1 MPALVAGIH
10 VFGSKKKQIVD
21 GRNKFGHDEPTAPAL
36 TVHLISLLSGRGF
49 PVLPKLFPASFH
61 REFRKKSP
69 MVAASSYDRVAEW
82 GLILRFSLL
91 ISLLAGNCDAETG
104 STGTASATTYS
115 ATNGDFLALYV
126 LSRFS
131 GHLRMRFVSVEQ
143 KAGLAIL
150 SGAFVSARK
159 IPFPGNGVAS
169 PH

>member
-1 MPALVAGIH
+1 MPVLVAGIH

-61 REFRKKSP
+61 MEFRKRAP
-69 MVAASSYDRVAEW
+69 WLLHQVMIASLSG

-104 STGTASATTYS
+104 STGTASATT
-115 ATNGDFLALYV
+115 
-126 LSRFS
+126 
-131 GHLRMRFVSVEQ
+131 H
-143 KAGLAIL
+143 
-150 SGAFVSARK
+150 
-159 IPFPGNGVAS
+159 S
-169 PH
+169 PESLVTETLWE